1 MENKNKVWFEK
12 FESGNF
18 ENLYYVE
25 AGHAYYDLV
34 VQEYNGE
41 LNAIPVPIFAKHF
54 LNTEITGMEPDFG
67 HWERVDVKMYLN
79 EKVGENYDVID
90 TDGYVEKK
98 REFQVRKEDAKLLAN
113 LTEEEKD
120 LLESVENEGLV
131 LEYGENQFGERIVLA
146 EVRGNR
152 EYGFELYV
160 VTCHSTTWLGLGICQ
175 CNNHEYYE
183 LYPISAK
190 KVLALV
196 KQKRGA

>member
-1 MENKNKVWFEK
+1 MDSKNKKWFES
-12 FESGNF
+12 FEVGDF
-18 ENLYYVE
+18 EALLYVE
-25 AGHAYYDLV
+25 GGHTFYDLI
-34 VQEYNGE
+34 VQEKSDGYA
-41 LNAIPVPIFAKHF
+41 AIPVPLFAKNY
-54 LNTEITGMEPDFG
+54 LNMEITGMEPDFG

-79 EKVGENYDVID
+79 EKVGDNYVVID
-90 TDGYVEKK
+90 TDDYVEKK
-98 REFQVRKEDAKLLAN
+98 REFQIRKEDAKLLAN

-120 LLESVENEGLV
+120 LLESVEKEGLV